1 MKSENILAGIVLILA
16 SGLLLASHDA
26 MTKHLALSLSVPLI
40 LWVRYCVQS
49 LLLPLM
55 FMPKL
60 GTSLFHSYRPVLQL
74 LRGVSLLAVGAL
86 IISGLRHIP
95 LAETTAVIF
104 LAPLF
109 VTLLSAV
116 LLREQVRLVQWLAIG
131 LGLLG
136 VLLVV
141 RPGGELFV
149 WPILYPLAAALCF
162 AFYQLITRLLAGKD
176 HPATSNFY
184 SGLVGALL
192 LTPVVLMQL
201 DVSLMARLSLLDIG
215 MLLGLGVL
223 AMGGHMLLTQ
233 AFRYATAA
241 VLAPFTYGQIISACL
256 VGWVA
261 FGQLPDMLSL
271 LGVVVIICSGIWMGW
286 LQMRH

>member
-1 MKSENILAGIVLILA
+1 MKPDHILAGIALILA

-49 LLLPLM
+49 VLLPLM
-55 FMPKL
+55 FVPSL
-60 GTSLFHSYRPVLQL
+60 GRGLFHTYRPGLQL
-74 LRGVSLLAVGAL
+74 LRGVSLLAVGVL
-86 IISGLRHIP
+86 IISGLRYIP

-109 VTLLSAV
+109 VTLLSAL

-162 AFYQLITRLLAGKD
+162 AFYQLLTRLLAGKD

-184 SGLVGALL
+184 SGLVGAVL
-192 LTPVVLMQL
+192 LTPFALLQL
-201 DVSLMARLSLLDIG
+201 DTVGQLAALDTG

-241 VLAPFTYGQIISACL
+241 VLAPFTYGQIISACV
-256 VGWVA
+256 VGWIA
-261 FGQLPDMLSL
+261 FGQLPDVLAL
-271 LGVVVIICSGIWMGW
+271 AGVAVIIASGVWMGW
-286 LQMRH
+286 LQMRR

>member
-1 MKSENILAGIVLILA
+1 MKSENMLAGIALILA

-26 MTKHLALSLSVPLI
+26 MTKQLAMGLSVPLI
-40 LWVRYCVQS
+40 LWVRYLVQS

-60 GTSLFHSYRPVLQL
+60 GTSLFHSYRPALQL
-74 LRGVSLLAVGAL
+74 LRGVSLLAVGVL
-86 IISGLRHIP
+86 IISGLRYIP

-116 LLREQVRLVQWLAIG
+116 LLRERIAPVQWLIIG
-131 LGLLG
+131 CGLLG
-136 VLLVV
+136 ILLVV

-149 WPILYPLAAALCF
+149 WPILYPLVAALCF
-162 AFYQLITRLLAGKD
+162 AFYQLITRLLAGKE

-184 SGLVGALL
+184 SGLVGAVL
-192 LTPVVLMQL
+192 LTPVVFMQL
-201 DVSLMARLSLLDIG
+201 DTAVLGRLSILDIS

-256 VGWVA
+256 VGWLV
-261 FGQLPDMLSL
+261 FDQLPDMLAL
-271 LGVVVIICSGIWMGW
+271 LGVAVIIASGVWMGW

>member
-1 MKSENILAGIVLILA
+1 MKPDHILAGIALVLA

-49 LLLPLM
+49 VLLPLM
-55 FMPKL
+55 FVPSL
-60 GTSLFHSYRPVLQL
+60 GRSLFHTYRPGLQL
-74 LRGVSLLAVGAL
+74 LRGVSLLAVGVL
-86 IISGLRHIP
+86 IISGLRYIP

-109 VTLLSAV
+109 VTLLSAL
-116 LLREQVRLVQWLAIG
+116 LLREQVRQVQWLAIG

-162 AFYQLITRLLAGKD
+162 AFYQLLTRLLAGKD

-184 SGLVGALL
+184 SGLVGAVL
-192 LTPVVLMQL
+192 LTPFALLQL
-201 DVSLMARLSLLDIG
+201 DTVGQLAPLDIG

-223 AMGGHMLLTQ
+223 AMAGHMLLTQ

-241 VLAPFTYGQIISACL
+241 VLAPFTYGQIISACV
-256 VGWVA
+256 VGWIA
-261 FGQLPDMLSL
+261 FGQLPDALAL
-271 LGVVVIICSGIWMGW
+271 AGVAVIIASGVWMGW
-286 LQMRH
+286 LQMRR

>member
-1 MKSENILAGIVLILA
+1 MKPDHILAGIALILA

-49 LLLPLM
+49 VLLPLM
-55 FMPKL
+55 FVPSL
-60 GTSLFHSYRPVLQL
+60 GRGLFHTYRPGLQL
-74 LRGVSLLAVGAL
+74 LRGVSLLAVGVL
-86 IISGLRHIP
+86 IISGLRYIP

-109 VTLLSAV
+109 VTLLSAL
-116 LLREQVRLVQWLAIG
+116 LLREQVRQVQWLAIG

-162 AFYQLITRLLAGKD
+162 AFYQLLTRLLAGKD

-184 SGLVGALL
+184 SGLVGAVL
-192 LTPVVLMQL
+192 LTPFALLQL
-201 DVSLMARLSLLDIG
+201 DTVGQLAPLDIG

-223 AMGGHMLLTQ
+223 AMAGHMLLTQ

-241 VLAPFTYGQIISACL
+241 VLAPFTYGQIISACV
-256 VGWVA
+256 VGWIA
-261 FGQLPDMLSL
+261 FGQLPDALAL
-271 LGVVVIICSGIWMGW
+271 AGVAVIIASGVWMGW
-286 LQMRH
+286 LQMRR